1 MAANLRNDIAA
12 RIRQVDGDN
21 ELSPY
26 QLGSAIADFLTDRG
40 LVTPIVA
47 GQVEDFA
54 EQQNRGAGYR
64 HPKPMGAAAL
74 ADAIVDHF
82 HLDGEA

>member
-1 MAANLRNDIAA
+1 MTNLRNDLAA
-12 RIRQVDGDN
+12 HIRYVDGDN

-47 GQVEDFA
+47 GHVEDFA

-64 HPKPMGAAAL
+64 HPKPMGADAL
-74 ADAIVDHF
+74 AAAIVDRF
-82 HLDGEA
+82 NLDEEI